1 MRTLTD
7 VLRPR
12 PLPGGED
19 VFGAREPIGV
29 ICGHHS
35 GAVAALMAVLASG
48 FPVLFMDPTTP
59 PPRLR
64 KLGARVG
71 VRVIVCDEEN
81 EGLARRL
88 AQDVIVV
95 GRDGVLPTGP
105 LVPLETLWAHPPVA
119 AEVAAVAF
127 TSGSTGQPKPV
138 ANDHRL
144 LIRDAWNSSVATQ
157 CYSADD
163 SIAHT
168 LPIAFHAGLTTTVHV
183 LVVGATMHLYDAR
196 NRGIGALPAFI
207 HDHECSM
214 MISSPGILRA
224 FCVSRPDRELLRTL
238 RTLTIA
244 GEAAYAADV
253 EAARSVLPSTCIVR
267 NRYGSSETG
276 LIAERIVTPE
286 DVTRGGPL
294 PIGQGV
300 GRTTIEL
307 RNDKDQPVAVG
318 ESGRLHVSAPS
329 VALGYWG
336 MPAETEAAF
345 YDNPDGSRTYRTSD
359 LGRRLED
366 GSIQLVGRADHSVK
380 VRGYLV
386 DPGEVDAVLF
396 DMPTV
401 REAVVVGGTR
411 PDDHRTQLIG
421 YVVPNG
427 SVTEHD
433 IRAAVRGQLPAHM
446 VPDQIIFLD
455 RLPRNDRGKIDRFA
469 LPKPTP
475 GPLTPAEVPT
485 HWEELVGVH
494 WAAVLDVATIHPSD
508 DFFALGGDSL
518 AAEAV
523 MVRMVED
530 LGISPRIAKT
540 GLLAEAP
547 QLREF
552 ARRLKAGG
560 RPTSGGL
567 VTLQPH
573 GSKTPLWSVAGGGG
587 LAIAFFPLARRLGP
601 EQPCYALQSPLLEG
615 RGLPERSVAQIAR
628 RHVAVMRAT
637 QPNGPY
643 RIAGHSFG
651 GLLAL
656 EMAQQLKAAGE
667 HVDRLIILDSFPP
680 DPRLHAPLPR
690 LGLRRRLKAKAGLLR
705 AALRDTSGGAEAW
718 RFYDQAGL
726 LGMQYHG
733 REWSGPTLVT
743 VADSPERDR
752 RAQWGGFLTGDWAAI
767 DVPGDHIS
775 MLRSPAVDELA
786 RQVELFLTDPAWV
799 GTAGA
804 GLDGAHAPAGGGNAD
819 A

>member
-1 MRTLTD
+1 M
-7 VLRPR
+7 
-12 PLPGGED
+12 
-19 VFGAREPIGV
+19 EPVGV

-81 EGLARRL
+81 EGLAKRL
-88 AQDVIVV
+88 AQDVVVV
-95 GRDGVLPTGP
+95 GRDGMTPAGP
-105 LVPLETLWAHPPVA
+105 MVSVESLWADPPA
-119 AEVAAVAF
+119 ATQVAAVAF

-138 ANDHRL
+138 ANDHLL

-157 CYSADD
+157 CYSAND

-183 LVVGATMHLYDAR
+183 LMVGATMHLYDAR

-207 HDHECSM
+207 HEHQCSM

-224 FCVSRPDRELLRTL
+224 FCSSRPDRELLRSL

-253 EAARSVLPSTCIVR
+253 EAARGLLPPECIVR

-276 LIAERIVTPE
+276 LIAERIVTE
-286 DVTRGGPL
+286 HDLARGGPL

-307 RNDKDQPVAVG
+307 RNEDDQPAAIG

-329 VALGYWG
+329 VAVGYWG
-336 MPAETEAAF
+336 MPDETDAAF
-345 YDNPDGSRTYRTSD
+345 RDNPDGTRTYATSD

-401 REAVVVGGTR
+401 REAVVVGALR

-427 SVTEHD
+427 TVTEAD

-446 VPDQIIFLD
+446 VPDHIVFLD
-455 RLPRNDRGKIDRFA
+455 RLPRNDRGKIDRFG
-469 LPKPTP
+469 LPKPAA
-475 GPLTPAEVPT
+475 GPLTAADVPT
-485 HWEELVGVH
+485 HWEELVGEH
-494 WAAVLDVATIHPSD
+494 WAAVLDLPAIHPAD

-523 MVRMVED
+523 MARMVED

-552 ARRLKAGG
+552 AGRLKAGG

-567 VTLQPH
+567 VSLQPR
-573 GSKTPLWSVAGGGG
+573 GSKIPLWSVAGGGG

-601 EQPCYALQSPLLEG
+601 DQPCYALQSPILEG
-615 RGLPERSVAQIAR
+615 RGLPERSVAAIAR
-628 RHVAVMRAT
+628 RHVAVMRSM
-637 QPNGPY
+637 QPSGPY

-651 GLLAL
+651 GLLAV
-656 EMAQQLKAAGE
+656 EMAHQLDAAGQQ
-667 HVDRLIILDSFPP
+667 VDRLIILDSFPP

-690 LGLRRRLKAKAGLLR
+690 LGLRRRLKSKAGLFR
-705 AALRDTSGGAEAW
+705 AALRDTSGGSEAW
-718 RFYDQAGL
+718 RFYDQAGQ
-726 LGMQYHG
+726 LGLKYHG
-733 REWSGPTLVT
+733 RAWAGPTLVT
-743 VADSPERDR
+743 VANSPERDR
-752 RAQWGGFLTGDWAAI
+752 RAQWGGFLTGQWSAI

-786 RQVELFLTDPAWV
+786 RHVELFLTDPGRYSPAAS
-799 GTAGA
+799 T
-804 GLDGAHAPAGGGNAD
+804 GLSQASADSGSAHA
-819 A
+819 